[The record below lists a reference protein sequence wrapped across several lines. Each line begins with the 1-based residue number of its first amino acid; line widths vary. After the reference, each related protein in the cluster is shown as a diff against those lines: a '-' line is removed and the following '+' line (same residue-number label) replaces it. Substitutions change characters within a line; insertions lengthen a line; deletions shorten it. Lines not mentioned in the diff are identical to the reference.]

1 MAADD
6 DDERHDRNCRGS
18 GNADG
23 PYEPPHPRIQGSEQH
38 AERDRPDDCRKKRD
52 RQKVAK
58 DQSADNRQGQYD
70 VRDRPK
76 IGNAASGH
84 RIPHKPSQPSR
95 SCLYV
100 PFFYRGETAKLEPY
114 DFLSHRFPLYFAL
127 PQAIST
133 ANVYAGDQTG

>member
-1 MAADD
+1 MNATTATVAAA
-6 DDERHDRNCRGS
+6 EMLTDRMNLLIRASRG
-18 GNADG
+18 ADSTPSVTDQTIAG
-23 PYEPPHPRIQGSEQH
+23 RNGI
-38 AERDRPDDCRKKRD
+38 AR
-52 RQKVAK
+52 K

-76 IGNAASGH
+76 IGNAATGH

-95 SCLYV
+95 SCVYV
-100 PFFYRGETAKLEPY
+100 PFFYRGETAKLKPY

-133 ANVYAGDQTG
+133 ANVYAGGQTG